1 MFGSVPTK
9 VKSVSWIIGP
19 DGESKS
25 VDVNSSGGWAETDDD
40 QTRPVLQ
47 LSVTDTQPGAQP
59 VAAAAT
65 TAATTAYSTH
75 PTLTP
80 SSCKP
85 MQLRPRS
92 RVREERERMLRQEEK
107 GGAGAGSGTRMA
119 WSYDKIM
126 ECCGRF

>member
-1 MFGSVPTK
+1 MFGSVPTTTK

-19 DGESKS
+19 DGESKL
-25 VDVNSSGGWAETDDD
+25 VDVKSSGGWAEMDED

-59 VAAAAT
+59 VAAAA
-65 TAATTAYSTH
+65 YSTH
-75 PTLTP
+75 PTTNP

-85 MQLRPRS
+85 MQLRPRPH
-92 RVREERERMLRQEEK
+92 VREERERLLRQKEK